1 MATKQ
6 KRRPAAKQPPA
17 LESLV
22 NDAPRTFTDAEFPVG
37 TVAHQGD
44 VMFVRIA
51 RLPAGRPRKNRQ
63 LAEGTTQGSRHIL
76 KGGEVFDCDPR
87 EVARLIGQAC
97 AGIQVD
103 VRYVGPVFRTREGQ
117 ADVVHPE
124 HGDHC
129 YRGEDWV
136 IATVFQRSL
145 DAEEREQRVQ
155 D

>member
-1 MATKQ
+1 MATKVQ
-6 KRRPAAKQPPA
+6 RAKAETKPEA
-17 LESLV
+17 II
-22 NDAPRTFTDAEFPVG
+22 NDAPRTFVDFPVG

-51 RLPAGRPRKNRQ
+51 SLPAGKPRKNRQ
-63 LAEGTTQGSRHIL
+63 LADGTTQGSRHIL
-76 KGGEVFDCDPR
+76 EGGEVFDCEPG

-97 AGIQVD
+97 KGLNVD
-103 VRYVGPVFRTREGQ
+103 ARYIGPVFRTKDTE

-129 YRGEDWV
+129 YRGQDWV

-145 DAEEREQRVQ
+145 DAEEREARVQ

>member
-1 MATKQ
+1 MTTKTKAQ
-6 KRRPAAKQPPA
+6 SADKAEAIF
-17 LESLV
+17 
-22 NDAPRTFTDAEFPVG
+22 NDDPRTFTDFPIG

-51 RLPAGRPRKNRQ
+51 SMPAGKRRKNRQ

-76 KGGEVFDCDPR
+76 NGGEVFDCEPR
-87 EVARLIGQAC
+87 EVARLINAAC
-97 AGIQVD
+97 RNVNVD
-103 VRYVGPVFRTREGQ
+103 ARYIGPVFLTKDGE
-117 ADVVHPE
+117 ADVTHPE

-129 YRGEDWV
+129 YRGENWV

-145 DAEEREQRVQ
+145 DAEERESRVQ

>member
-1 MATKQ
+1 MTTKTKQ
-6 KRRPAAKQPPA
+6 KATTKAVPEAII
-17 LESLV
+17 
-22 NDAPRTFTDAEFPVG
+22 NDAPRTFTDFPIG

-51 RLPAGRPRKNRQ
+51 SMPPGKPRKNRQ
-63 LAEGTTQGSRHIL
+63 LAEGATQGSRHVL
-76 KGGEVFDCDPR
+76 KGGLVFDCEPG
-87 EVARLIGQAC
+87 EVARLINAVC
-97 AGIQVD
+97 RNVNVHA
-103 VRYVGPVFRTREGQ
+103 RYIGPVFRTKDGE
-117 ADVVHPE
+117 ADVTHPE

-145 DAEEREQRVQ
+145 DAEEREARVQ

>member
-1 MATKQ
+1 MVTKTRS
-6 KRRPAAKQPPA
+6 KKQIKPEA
-17 LESLV
+17 IV
-22 NDAPRTFTDAEFPVG
+22 NDAPRTFTDFPVG

-51 RLPAGRPRKNRQ
+51 SLPGGKPRTNRQ
-63 LAEGTTQGSRHIL
+63 LAEGTTQGSRHVL
-76 KGGEVFDCDPR
+76 HGGEVFDCDPAS
-87 EVARLIGQAC
+87 VAQAIGNAC
-97 AGIQVD
+97 PGVAID
-103 VRYVGPVFRTREGQ
+103 ARYIGPVFRTVEGK

-145 DAEEREQRVQ
+145 DAEEREARVQ